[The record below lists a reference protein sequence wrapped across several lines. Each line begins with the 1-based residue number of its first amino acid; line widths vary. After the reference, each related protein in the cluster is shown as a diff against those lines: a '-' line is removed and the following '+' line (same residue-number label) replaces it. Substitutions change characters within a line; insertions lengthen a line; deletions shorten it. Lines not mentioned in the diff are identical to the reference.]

1 MGGPCE
7 GIICGSRRPRRIRHQ
22 YQQSC
27 HQGPFRLQQRQ
38 PGVHALQAGVGPDPV
53 QAAQEPWL
61 QDRPVQRLVGGR
73 ALQGL
78 GEVQPQV
85 GFLDL
90 SGRLVMGQV
99 AVISALRAVR

>member
-1 MGGPCE
+1 MGVPVK
-7 GIICGSRRPRRIRHQ
+7 GSSVVPVDQDEFATSINSRVTR
-22 YQQSC
+22 
-27 HQGPFRLQQRQ
+27 GPFRLQQRQ

-61 QDRPVQRLVGGR
+61 RDRPVQRLVGGR